1 MFDRLFAS
9 LLISR
14 SAVVPAPPQQ
24 VFDLLADPKMHSV
37 IDGSGTVQGAGA
49 GAPARLSMGAKFGMS
64 MKQGV
69 PYKMNNTVSE
79 FDEPRRIAWHHI
91 GGHVWRYELEPA
103 DGGTSTKVTE
113 TFDGR
118 SAKFPPALLIAGYQ
132 RRHPKSIEQTLQRL
146 VAHFTTA

>member
-37 IDGSGTVQGAGA
+37 IDGSGTVKGPGA
-49 GAPARLSMGAKFGMS
+49 GAPERLSKDARFGMS
-64 MKQGV
+64 MKHGV
-69 PYKMNNTVSE
+69 PYKMTNTVSE
-79 FDEPRRIAWHHI
+79 FEEPKLIAWHHV
-91 GGHVWRYELEPA
+91 GGHVWRYELEPV
-103 DGGTSTKVTE
+103 DGGAHTKVTE

-118 SAKFPPALLIAGYQ
+118 TSKFPPALLIAGYQ
-132 RRHPKSIEQTLQRL
+132 RTHKKSIDQTLQRL
-146 VAHFTTA
+146 VAHFSA